1 MELFYYCISAPKED
15 ERRTRNYIP
24 AELLIDYNEHPPA
37 VPEFEEEEEEEG
49 KGVVP
54 TYSDLNDSLHEVEIA
69 EKEYLDEPDGHLSP
83 VEEYM
88 EEPHDV
94 TEPEL
99 DANLLKRHNSRKFKT
114 PSFKWKK
121 KTKKKEPGLFDMP
134 APAPSAP
141 ELSVSESPVNQ
152 TADDNIEP
160 ELDETKISLDGLN
173 EKLEE
178 KETEITIAAEQK
190 DADVDR
196 LQNDAVFY
204 QERLR
209 EAEELL
215 ARYKTDNVMLH
226 QRVELAERDRSAL
239 QHGTAAD
246 IERVRAEYQTK
257 LNELS
262 QYPEK
267 LSSAE
272 ARFVHAEAETEVLRS
287 QLTDKNR
294 TVEDLN
300 KKIDTFQGQIAKLKD
315 KFHAVNEDNIELS
328 NKSQSHER
336 KIIEADMHNKNL
348 MDLVSK
354 KDDTIEQHQPSLD
367 VDAQL
372 ANLPPPPASPSTDNN
387 VSEEEKAAEDSE
399 TETGSSSEEEEDVDW
414 SEMLKNAEMNRER
427 LGLDEMSDGES
438 SVDEDG
444 NRVPKKKEQ
453 NGLTSADIMNR
464 MATNQFLGYDEFGR
478 PMNGKYNGS
487 MMSGMKGQ
495 KNRNMLFGMEG
506 GKRSKTTGANNRGAG
521 KKEGGRRSGGG
532 RRNKKAGGNML
543 LGF

>member
-1 MELFYYCISAPKED
+1 
-15 ERRTRNYIP
+15 
-24 AELLIDYNEHPPA
+24 
-37 VPEFEEEEEEEG
+37 
-49 KGVVP
+49 
-54 TYSDLNDSLHEVEIA
+54 
-69 EKEYLDEPDGHLSP
+69 
-83 VEEYM
+83 
-88 EEPHDV
+88 
-94 TEPEL
+94 
-99 DANLLKRHNSRKFKT
+99 
-114 PSFKWKK
+114 
-121 KTKKKEPGLFDMP
+121 
-134 APAPSAP
+134 
-141 ELSVSESPVNQ
+141 
-152 TADDNIEP
+152 
-160 ELDETKISLDGLN
+160 
-173 EKLEE
+173 
-178 KETEITIAAEQK
+178 
-190 DADVDR
+190 
-196 LQNDAVFY
+196 
-204 QERLR
+204 
-209 EAEELL
+209 
-215 ARYKTDNVMLH
+215 ML
-226 QRVELAERDRSAL
+226 
-239 QHGTAAD
+239 
-246 IERVRAEYQTK
+246 
-257 LNELS
+257 
-262 QYPEK
+262 
-267 LSSAE
+267 
-272 ARFVHAEAETEVLRS
+272 
-287 QLTDKNR
+287 
-294 TVEDLN
+294 
-300 KKIDTFQGQIAKLKD
+300 
-315 KFHAVNEDNIELS
+315 
-328 NKSQSHER
+328 
-336 KIIEADMHNKNL
+336 
-348 MDLVSK
+348 
-354 KDDTIEQHQPSLD
+354 QPSLD